1 MSLSS
6 AQKIDAGNV
15 DPAVAAITP
24 PLTGK
29 APTPPVLPGVSSL
42 TAKTADAAGGRG
54 NVFSALTEFVAGVA
68 RLSLSDDSTDP
79 DDAVETLDNLI
90 KNACV
95 LMVKVR
101 ASRS

>member
-6 AQKIDAGNV
+6 VQKIDAGNV
-15 DPAVAAITP
+15 IPAVAATTP

-29 APTPPVLPGVSSL
+29 APNPPVLPGDSSL
-42 TAKTADAAGGRG
+42 TAKTADAASGRG
-54 NVFSALTEFVAGVA
+54 NVFSALSDFVAAIA
-68 RLSLSDDSTDP
+68 RIPLSNDETDP
-79 DDAVETLDNLI
+79 DMAVEALDNLI
-90 KNACV
+90 ENACV